1 MVNDLSMARGFTLGS
16 KRFAMRV
23 PDLPAAGIWLALLL
37 ACVAGVFGILR
48 FSENA
53 YERDLRVWQDR
64 LHLVADGRFAAVN
77 GWLDSQYDHLRELAD
92 NASLQLYLTELA
104 RGEEGGAST
113 RALEANRGYLH
124 NLLLATAE
132 RSGFTAK
139 PLGAEVSAN
148 VRRVGVSGLALLDG
162 QGKVLVATPGMPPL
176 YGRRAEAISRMPAG
190 ERGFLDLHLNAAG
203 KPALGFSLPVFAVQG
218 DSSPSAQVGRIVGLR
233 EAGDVFAQ
241 LLAHPGLTQKSLETL
256 LVRGDGAVIEYV
268 SPLGDGTGALK
279 KRLARN
285 TPALA
290 AAAML
295 ATPGGF
301 ALLRDYRDREVLVTS
316 RAFGATPWTLLTKID
331 RDEAM
336 AESDARSRRLITGF
350 FGGLVLVLVAFVAVW
365 RHGASRRA
373 TAAANKYRELANRFE
388 RQKDFLHLVTD
399 SQSDALYLL
408 GEDNRYWFANEAAAR
423 AAGSAP
429 KEMRGKTLASV
440 LGPAA
445 ARRIEALNRHALKTG
460 ETDRAVHRLDAQGDE
475 GPRIFES
482 VHVPLPASDELGKS
496 VLVVEKD
503 LTQAILAQERHE
515 ATLKQLV
522 AALVAIVDRRDPYA
536 AHHSERVAEVA
547 GAIASEMAL
556 DEVEIETAETAGKLM
571 NLGKILVPE
580 ELLTRQGPLEEK
592 EKKRVQES
600 LQASADLLEGIA
612 FAGPVT
618 ATLRELQEHW
628 DGSGAPDGLSG
639 EAILIAARVVAVA
652 NAFVA
657 MASPRA
663 YREGIGF
670 DAAIANLRD
679 GEGTLFD
686 RKVVAA
692 LINHLENHGGR
703 ERWDDFSKL
712 AG

>member
-1 MVNDLSMARGFTLGS
+1 MVNDLPMAKSLHLGS
-16 KRFAMRV
+16 KRFDARG
-23 PDLPAAGIWLALLL
+23 AGIWLALLV

-64 LHLVADGRFAAVN
+64 LHLIADGRFAAVN
-77 GWLDSQYDHLRELAD
+77 GWLDSNYDHLRELAD

-104 RGEEGGAST
+104 RGEEGGANT
-113 RALEANRGYLH
+113 RAIEASRGYLYT
-124 NLLLATAE
+124 LLLATAE

-139 PLGAEVSAN
+139 PLGADVSAN
-148 VRRVGVSGLALLDG
+148 VRRIGVSGLALLDRH
-162 QGKVLVATPGMPPL
+162 GKVLVATPGMPPL
-176 YGRRAEAISRMPAG
+176 YGRRAEAPQRMPAG

-203 KPALGFSLPVFAVQG
+203 KPARGFSLPVFAVQG
-218 DSSPSAQVGRIVGLR
+218 DASPSAQVGRIVDLR
-233 EAGDVFAQ
+233 EAGDVFAR
-241 LLAHPGLTQKSLETL
+241 LLEQPGLTQKSLETL
-256 LVRGDGAVIEYV
+256 LVRGDGAVIEYI
-268 SPLGDGTGALK
+268 SPLGDGTAPLK

-290 AAAML
+290 AAML
-295 ATPGGF
+295 ASPGGF
-301 ALLRDYRDREVLVTS
+301 ALLRDYRDREVLATS
-316 RAFGATPWTLLTKID
+316 RAFGATPWTLITKID
-331 RDEAM
+331 RDVAM
-336 AESDARSRRLITGF
+336 AESDARAKRLMTGF
-350 FGGLVLVLVAFVAVW
+350 FLSLILVLVAFVAVW

-373 TAAANKYRELANRFE
+373 TAAADQYRELALRFD

-408 GEDNRYWFANEAAAR
+408 GGDNRYWFANLVAAKEA
-423 AAGSAP
+423 GIAP

-460 ETDRAVHRLDAQGDE
+460 ETERAIHRLDAQEGD
-475 GPRIFES
+475 GLRIFES
-482 VHVPLPASDELGKS
+482 VHIPLPATEELGKS

-503 LTQAILAQERHE
+503 LTAAILAQERHE
-515 ATLKQLV
+515 TTLKQLV

-536 AHHSERVAEVA
+536 THHSERVAEVA
-547 GAIASEMAL
+547 HAIAFEMAL
-556 DEVEIETAETAGKLM
+556 DEVAVETAETAGKLM

-592 EKKRVQES
+592 EKRKVQES

-618 ATLRELQEHW
+618 ATLRQLQEHW
-628 DGSGAPDGLSG
+628 DGSGAPQEGLVG
-639 EAILIAARVVAVA
+639 EAILILARVVAVA

-670 DAAIANLRD
+670 DQAIENLRE
-679 GEGTLFD
+679 GEETLFD
-686 RKVVAA
+686 RRAVAT

-703 ERWDDFSKL
+703 ARWDGFSKL